1 MIPSKAIKV
10 YESAGQPDGEF
21 VTTVFTPYDAQRIK
35 LRLFNRRGVRRVIFK
50 SVTGKV
56 LSIENNN
63 RI

>member
-21 VTTVFTPYDAQRIK
+21 VTTVFTPHDAHRIK

-56 LSIENNN
+56 LSIENN